1 MTTRIDGSPRPQTYT
16 AENMVVTSGG
26 PATQV
31 ARLQLVLLDQQEDAA
46 TSSRRSSRDSARQ
59 ARKAQVGE
67 LRHAADLQLAAG
79 LTRAATT
86 AVSAGVDLVA
96 TTRADAASD
105 LRTEAGAHSA
115 NATALAG
122 SNSTASADQQ
132 RTANFQNGAA
142 SGIES
147 DAQTL
152 RLGGKGLEAAGQAVG
167 AVLEHS
173 AALAN
178 AQATEYSGLADGY
191 QQDAE
196 AAGETASQVA
206 RRGERMLEALAQ
218 IANARAEAMRNT
230 VA

>member
-1 MTTRIDGSPRPQTYT
+1 MTTRIDSSSRPQTYT
-16 AENMVVTSGG
+16 AENMTVTSGG
-26 PATQV
+26 PASQV

-59 ARKAQVGE
+59 ARKSQVSE
-67 LRHAADLQLAAG
+67 LRHAADLQLAAA

-86 AVSAGVDLVA
+86 AVSAGVDLAA
-96 TTRADAASD
+96 TMRADDASD

-115 NATALAG
+115 NATALSG
-122 SNSTASADQQ
+122 SNTTASADQQ

-147 DAQTL
+147 DVRTL
-152 RLGGKGLEAAGQAVG
+152 QLGGKGIDAAGQAVG
-167 AVLEHS
+167 AVLDHG

-178 AQATEYSGLADGY
+178 ARATEYAGLADGY

-196 AAGETASQVA
+196 AAGETASQAA
-206 RRGERMLEALAQ
+206 RRSERLLEALAQ
-218 IANARAEAMRNT
+218 IANARAEATRNS